1 MGKRSQW
8 LGLRKRSIWKWV
20 GWEVIFSMLKR
31 LNFTL
36 IALEATEK
44 DKQGQNCM
52 GDFIKQQ

>member
-1 MGKRSQW
+1 
-8 LGLRKRSIWKWV
+8 
-20 GWEVIFSMLKR
+20 MLKR

-52 GDFIKQQ
+52 GDFIKQQQELFMREALLEAERTIAKKLE